1 MTDIRNVGQELQA
14 EILKTMRRGQ
24 ESVRRGQETVVGAV
38 KNWSGTAR
46 AKRPALSDLNL
57 PFASRLP
64 KPEEL
69 AANAHSF
76 ALRLLAEQRKFVA
89 EQRKF
94 AEGVLHSAG
103 LRPGTR
109 PAARKT
115 GTAHRHETAA
125 KPESGAKPETAAKP
139 ETPAKPATASKPEA
153 ARKHETTGAAR
164 TAGTTRKTGPA
175 RRTGTTK

>member
-1 MTDIRNVGQELQA
+1 MTDIRNVGHEVQA

-24 ESVRRGQETVVGAV
+24 ESVRRGQETVAGAV
-38 KNWSGTAR
+38 KSWR
-46 AKRPALSDLNL
+46 AKRPALSELNL

-76 ALRLLAEQRKFVA
+76 ALRLLAEQRKLVA

-103 LRPGTR
+103 QLRAGTR

-115 GTAHRHETAA
+115 AHRHEAA
-125 KPESGAKPETAAKP
+125 AKPETAATPETAKP
-139 ETPAKPATASKPEA
+139 ETPAKPATAGKPEA
-153 ARKHETTGAAR
+153 ARKHETTGTAR

-175 RRTGTTK
+175 RGTGTTK